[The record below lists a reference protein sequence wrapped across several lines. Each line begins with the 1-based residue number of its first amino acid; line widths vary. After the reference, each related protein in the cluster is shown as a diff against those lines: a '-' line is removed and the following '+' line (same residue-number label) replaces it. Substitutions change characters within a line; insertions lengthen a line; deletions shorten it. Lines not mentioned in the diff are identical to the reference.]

1 MKIELVWISALVDQ
15 IVRVL
20 LPALIQGFR
29 LEQFFDWVEFFL
41 VGLDG
46 LSPRHREIPK
56 TIGSV
61 NGPIVLRS
69 FLERPQVLVPLRA
82 VGPQAIETARAAS
95 SIEMR

>member
-61 NGPIVLRS
+61 TG
-69 FLERPQVLVPLRA
+69 A